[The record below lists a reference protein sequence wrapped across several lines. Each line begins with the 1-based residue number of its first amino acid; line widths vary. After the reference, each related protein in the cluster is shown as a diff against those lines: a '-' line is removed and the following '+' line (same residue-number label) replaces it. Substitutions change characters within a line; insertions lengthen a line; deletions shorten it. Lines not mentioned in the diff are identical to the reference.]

1 MSVVKYNRSITLTEE
16 GYLHVTKTYASKNLS
31 SAAVDM
37 AKDLGRV
44 WDW

>member
-31 SAAVDM
+31 SAPFEI
-37 AKDLGRV
+37 KTGIFHSLI
-44 WDW
+44 